1 MTSSSNPIEDTDIF
15 MDPNT
20 LAEDGTAALS
30 QMVWNSNGKYMAY
43 TIQRAGSDWAEIYV
57 LDSETGKNLEND
69 HLMRAKFTHISW
81 LKDGFFYSAYDDHP
95 NSATIGMQRDGA

>member
-30 QMVWNSNGKYMAY
+30 
-43 TIQRAGSDWAEIYV
+43 
-57 LDSETGKNLEND
+57 
-69 HLMRAKFTHISW
+69 
-81 LKDGFFYSAYDDHP
+81 
-95 NSATIGMQRDGA
+95 